1 MYNVMFVYGAPYR
14 KEVCRAQLGK
24 CVQFGFT
31 KVSI

>member
-1 MYNVMFVYGAPYR
+1 MFVYGAPYR
-14 KEVCRAQLGK
+14 KEVYRAQLGK